1 VQHALAIAARAAVKF
16 NDKKLA
22 IDAGGLGSMS
32 KLLMVEELWL
42 SFGDDGRDS
51 IRLNL
56 QLKLTEFSRLQSA
69 EVLL

>member
-16 NDKKLA
+16 NDKQLA

-56 QLKLTEFSRLQSA
+56 QLKLIESNRLQSA